1 MLAPRAHTCAAPNAG
16 DRDAA
21 SSAREFSQRMPN
33 RLGVTIDSAMSSSP
47 RRVAPRLAAVLVAG
61 LAVQGL
67 LWLRV
72 QPLDDRFSFMTLLAF
87 AAALFVTAFCL
98 GIAGIQLR
106 RALHPLR
113 AHAAHLRALAA
124 AQAPEKVRKSKPPP
138 LAALDPALRDVVQL
152 RQRLLARLEQSQRL
166 LAQAEQATAYKTEF
180 LRSVRHE
187 LRTPL
192 NAVLGF
198 AEVLLAGIEGP
209 LTASQREN
217 LAVIARTGK
226 RLQDLFD
233 EVIELAAVVAGQFDL
248 QRDAVDATALLE
260 HVCEL
265 LEDERGD
272 RPVHIRVDVPDGAP
286 VAAGD
291 PFRLEHM
298 LRGMASHALSVC
310 TGHMLVL
317 SAAPSHDGVH
327 LCVRDP
333 SRVLSS
339 AEIDV
344 LLARQPIGSRRKGLD
359 ESSRL
364 RIVIWQQLA
373 QLYGGQFSVHSD
385 QHGGTTYALELP
397 SWRQP

>member
-1 MLAPRAHTCAAPNAG
+1 
-16 DRDAA
+16 
-21 SSAREFSQRMPN
+21 
-33 RLGVTIDSAMSSSP
+33 MSSSP

-61 LAVQGL
+61 LAVQSL
-67 LWLRV
+67 LWLRA
-72 QPLDDRFSFMTLLAF
+72 QPLDDRPSFLTLLIY
-87 AAALFVTAFCL
+87 AAALGLTAFCL
-98 GIAGIQLR
+98 GFASVQLR
-106 RALHPLR
+106 RALHPLQ

-152 RQRLLARLEQSQRL
+152 RKRLLAGLERSQQL
-166 LAQAEQATAYKTEF
+166 LAQAEQATAYKTNF

-198 AEVLLAGIEGP
+198 TEVLLSGIEGP
-209 LTASQREN
+209 LTSSQREN
-217 LAVIARTGK
+217 LAVIGRTGK

-233 EVIELAAVVAGQFDL
+233 EVIELAAVAAGQFEL
-248 QRDAVDATALLE
+248 QQDAVEANGLLE
-260 HVCEL
+260 QVCEA
-265 LEDERGD
+265 LEEERGD
-272 RPVHIRVDVPDGAP
+272 RPVHIRVDVQDGTP
-286 VAAGD
+286 VASGD
-291 PFRLEHM
+291 PFRLKQM

-317 SAAPSHDGVH
+317 AAEPSAAGLR

-333 SRVLSS
+333 ARVLAS
-339 AEIDV
+339 AELDV

-373 QLYGGQFSVHSD
+373 ELYGGRFNVVSD
-385 QHGGTTYALELP
+385 EQGGTSYALELP
-397 SWRQP
+397 AWRQP